1 MNQAVVPA
9 VPAAPAALSRRTV
22 TGLVAAAAFIVAVVV
37 YKLTRQQNVPSW
49 LDLHMQ
55 RHAQSVYNWIAQN
68 TGRNWFLDAV
78 KSIGSGIEWCVRRAQ
93 SLLRVLH
100 WTGVTGLIFVIGYLR
115 AGLQTAVIA
124 TASIL
129 GVGLSGFWDK
139 TMITLAIMVVAV
151 ALAMLIGVPLGIW
164 SGLSDNAERRLRPLL
179 DTAQVMPAYVYL
191 IPCVAFF
198 GIGVP
203 AAVVATLIYA
213 VPPAVRLT
221 SHGLRQVPIVSTEV
235 GRSFG
240 ATGPQLLGKVQ
251 LPLARKTVLLGLN
264 QVIMM
269 AFGIVVIASQ
279 IGTGDVGGEVLR
291 GLQKLDAK
299 LAFSAGFCIVFAA
312 IALDRITTGERSAK
326 HGRLL
331 TTWMADRRALWAAGL
346 GLAVVAAFVA
356 KVAGA
361 QEFPSW
367 RIGLGSWAKS
377 AINWLNENLR
387 RGVPLVGGTGSI
399 SDFLVRD
406 ILDPIRGLLQSA
418 AWWLVVAFFAL
429 IGWVSKGWRL
439 ALLSGLAFTG
449 IAAMNNWDLAMDT
462 LSQVLVAVVIS
473 VCLAV
478 PIGVWA
484 GRSRWL
490 EGALRPFLDTAQV
503 LPQFVYL
510 VPVVF
515 LFNVGRTPGVIAA
528 VIYAL
533 PPGIRLVSLGL
544 KEVPIA
550 PREAAI
556 SFGAT
561 PRQELLKV
569 QLPLAFRSIMLGI
582 NQVILMVLAT
592 VIIAGLIGGGALGLE
607 ALGGFT
613 KPNLKMGDGVA
624 AGVSIVLLAM
634 VLDRLTQAWGN
645 RSSQEHRPT

>member
-1 MNQAVVPA
+1 MTEALPA
-9 VPAAPAALSRRTV
+9 LPASTTAAMSRRTF
-22 TGLVAAAAFIVAVVV
+22 TALVAGASAIVGIVL
-37 YKLTRQQNVPSW
+37 YKVTRGHDVPPW
-49 LDLHMQ
+49 LDLHVQ
-55 RHAQSVYNWIAQN
+55 RHAQSVYHWITQN
-68 TGRNWFLDAV
+68 TGRNVVLDAI
-78 KSIGSGIEWCVRRAQ
+78 KSFGTGIGWCVKRAL

-100 WTGVTGLIFVIGYLR
+100 WTGVVALVFVIGYLR
-115 AGLQTAVIA
+115 AGLRTAVLA
-124 TASIL
+124 AAAVFA
-129 GVGLSGFWDK
+129 VGLCGFWDL
-139 TMITLAIMVVAV
+139 TMVTLAIMVVAV

-164 SGLSDNAERRLRPLL
+164 SGLSDRAERRLRPLL

-203 AAVVATLIYA
+203 AAVVATMIYA
-213 VPPAVRLT
+213 IPPAVRLT
-221 SHGLRQVPIVSTEV
+221 SLGLRQVPVVSTEV

-240 ATGPQLLGKVQ
+240 STRTQLLGKVQ
-251 LPLARKTVLLGLN
+251 LPLARRTVLLGLN

-279 IGTGDVGGEVLR
+279 IGTGDVGGQVLA
-291 GLQKLDAK
+291 GLQKLNAK
-299 LAFSAGFCIVFAA
+299 LAFSAGFSIVFAA
-312 IALDRITTGERSAK
+312 IALDRITTGERSLRP
-326 HGRLL
+326 GRRV
-331 TTWMADRRALWAAGL
+331 TVWVVDRPKQWVIGL
-346 GLAVVAAFVA
+346 GVVVVAAVA
-356 KVAGA
+356 ANALNV
-361 QEFPSW
+361 EDFPSW
-367 RIGLGSWAKS
+367 RIGLGDWAKS
-377 AINWLNENLR
+377 VIDWVNEHFR
-387 RGVPLVGGTGSI
+387 RGVPLIGGTGSI
-399 SDFLVRD
+399 SDFMVRD

-429 IGWVSKGWRL
+429 IGWLSKGWRL
-439 ALLSGLAFTG
+439 GLLCALSLIG

-462 LSQVLVAVVIS
+462 LSQVLVAVTIAI
-473 VCLAV
+473 CLAV
-478 PIGVWA
+478 PIGIWS

-490 EGALRPFLDTAQV
+490 EHALRPFLDTAQV

-544 KEVPIA
+544 KEVPFA

-569 QLPLAFRSIMLGI
+569 QLPLAFKAIMLGI

-634 VLDRLTQAWGN
+634 ILDRLT
-645 RSSQEHRPT
+645 

>member
-1 MNQAVVPA
+1 MTQAVVPV
-9 VPAAPAALSRRTV
+9 VPTASAISRRTAAVARGVVALVLALVLYKV
-22 TGLVAAAAFIVAVVV
+22 T
-37 YKLTRQQNVPSW
+37 RHQEVPTW
-49 LDLHMQ
+49 LDLHVQ
-55 RHAQSVYNWIAQN
+55 RHAQDAYHWITQN
-68 TGRNWFLDAV
+68 TGRNIVLDTI
-78 KSIGSGIEWCVRRAQ
+78 KSIGTGINWCVKRTL

-100 WTGVTGLIFVIGYLR
+100 WTGVTALAFVLGYLR
-115 AGLQTAVIA
+115 AGWRTALVAGAAIFL
-124 TASIL
+124 I
-129 GVGLSGFWDK
+129 GLCGFFDL
-139 TMITLAIMVVAV
+139 TMITLAIMIVSV
-151 ALAMLIGVPLGIW
+151 ALAMLIGVPLGVW
-164 SGLSDNAERRLRPLL
+164 SGLSDGVERRLRPVL

-203 AAVVATLIYA
+203 AAVVAILIYS

-221 SHGLRQVPIVSTEV
+221 NLGLREVPIVSTEV

-240 ATGPQLLGKVQ
+240 STGAQLLGKVQ

-269 AFGIVVIASQ
+269 AFGVAVIASQ
-279 IGTGDVGGEVLR
+279 IGTGDVANQVVL
-291 GLQKLDAK
+291 GLQHLDAK
-299 LAFSAGFCIVFAA
+299 LAFPAGFCIVFAA
-312 IALDRITTGERSAK
+312 IALDRITTGERAVK
-326 HGRLL
+326 QGRAV
-331 TTWMADRRALWAAGL
+331 TVWVADRRRLWALGAGVV
-346 GLAVVAAFVA
+346 VVAAFAA
-356 KVAGA
+356 KVLSV
-361 QEFPSW
+361 QDFPSW
-367 RIGLGSWAKS
+367 RIGIGSWAKS
-377 AINWLNENLR
+377 LINWTNQHVR
-387 RGVPLVGGTGSI
+387 RGVPVIGGTGSI

-406 ILDPIRGLLQSA
+406 ILDPIRGVLQSA
-418 AWWLVVAFFAL
+418 AWWLVVGFFAV
-429 IGWVSKGWRL
+429 IGYLSKGWRL
-439 ALLSGLAFTG
+439 ALLCALALVG
-449 IAAMNNWDLAMDT
+449 IAAMHNWDLAMDT
-462 LSQVLVAVVIS
+462 LSQVLVAVSIS

-478 PIGVWA
+478 PIGIWC

-490 EGALRPFLDTAQV
+490 EAALRPFLDTAQV

-528 VIYAL
+528 VVYAL

-544 KEVPIA
+544 KEVPFA
-550 PREAAI
+550 SREAAI

-561 PRQELLKV
+561 PRQELMKV
-569 QLPLAFRSIMLGI
+569 QLPLAFKSIMLGI

-634 VLDRLTQAWGN
+634 ILDRLTQAWGN
-645 RSSQEHRPT
+645 RSAPENRTT